1 MRDILLNADDDF
13 RSNTLW
19 HLERWSQKKEEGGW
33 GAKLPVF
40 LSEVWPRH
48 KKAKSPR
55 ISARLCDLAFSDA
68 AIFSKIADIVLPL
81 VSEINQEHIMFHNL
95 TNANNNIVDQFPEKT
110 LALLFAV
117 LPQNVSA
124 WPYGIEDTLER
135 IGVADPSLLSDG
147 RLVELKRRW
156 NAR

>member
-68 AIFSKIADIVLPL
+68 AIFSKIKDIVLPL
-81 VSEINQEHIMFHNL
+81 ASEINQEHIMFHNL

-124 WPYGIEDTLER
+124 WPYGIEATLER